1 MVFAPLW
8 GWYQEA
14 DGSKGLVSIFAPL
27 RGWYHSGQAER
38 TALLVFAPLRG
49 WYTKYITEYRKMK
62 ELNA

>member
-14 DGSKGLVSIFAPL
+14 DGLKGLVSIFAPL
-27 RGWYHSGQAER
+27 RGWYHSGQAEC